1 MANVIYETWVDFA
14 EMTFHEEHRWF
25 FDPIGWD
32 PSDYVIQATATPL
45 SYRINETFD
54 SYLENQVE
62 VTRIFLLRKGSDSD
76 SPKECQINIWVK
88 NTGSNLARYRLS
100 VTLVSS

>member
-1 MANVIYETWVDFA
+1 M
-14 EMTFHEEHRWF
+14 RWF

-45 SYRINETFD
+45 SFHINETLD

-62 VTRIFLLRKGSDSD
+62 VTRIFLLRKGSNTDN
-76 SPKECQINIWVK
+76 PNECQVNIWVT
-88 NTGSNLARYRLS
+88 NTGNNLARYRLN
-100 VTLVSS
+100 VTLVPPA